1 MRRAEIWWADWGE
14 PKGSQPGFRR
24 PVVVVQDDL
33 LTDSRLPT
41 VMVVPLT
48 SNLKRGE
55 AIGNVLLEPRETG
68 LARPSVALVCQVVT
82 IDKTRDGSVCREM
95 KTLLSE
101 PVGGLVRRVVKR
113 LDDGLRLA
121 LGLSVRHR

>member
-1 MRRAEIWWADWGE
+1 MKRAEIWWADLGE
-14 PKGSQPGFRR
+14 PVGAQPGFRR

-48 SNLKRGE
+48 SNLKRGS
-55 AIGNVLLEPRETG
+55 AIGNLLLDTRETG
-68 LARPSVALVCQVVT
+68 LTRPSVALVCQVMT
-82 IDKTRDGSVCREM
+82 ID

-101 PVGGLVRRVVKR
+101 LAGSLGRRAMSK
-113 LDDGLRLA
+113 LDEGLRLA
-121 LGLSVRHR
+121 LGLSAQRG

>member
-1 MRRAEIWWADWGE
+1 MKRAEIWWADLAE

-24 PVVVVQDDL
+24 PVVLVQDDL

-48 SNLKRGE
+48 SNLKRGA
-55 AIGNVLLEPRETG
+55 AIGNLLLEPRETG
-68 LARPSVALVCQVVT
+68 LTRPSVALVCQVMT
-82 IDKTRDGSVCREM
+82 ID

-101 PVGGLVRRVVKR
+101 LAGSLGRRVIKR

-121 LGLSVRHR
+121 LGLSGRSA

>member
-1 MRRAEIWWADWGE
+1 MRRAEIWWADLGE

-82 IDKTRDGSVCREM
+82 IDKT
-95 KTLLSE
+95 LLSE
-101 PVGGLVRRVVKR
+101 PVGGLGRRVVKR

>member
-1 MRRAEIWWADWGE
+1 MKRAEIWWADLGE
-14 PKGSQPGFRR
+14 PVGAQPGFRR

-48 SNLKRGE
+48 SNLKRGS
-55 AIGNVLLEPRETG
+55 AIGNLLLDTRETG
-68 LARPSVALVCQVVT
+68 LTRPSVALVCQVMT
-82 IDKTRDGSVCREM
+82 ID

-101 PVGGLVRRVVKR
+101 LAGSLGRRAMSKLDEGLT
-113 LDDGLRLA
+113 LA
-121 LGLSVRHR
+121 LGLSAPRG